1 MYFIQDECSFV
12 SLRDVERAMIV
23 FEYLY
28 GMIDIL
34 SPLMDEWANG
44 EHRHVDNEDEDMVRK
59 SLHEE
64 ATIISTSRYSKTSNL
79 REEAFR
85 GSTDY

>member
-1 MYFIQDECSFV
+1 MPETFYAQRYKHRYVYFFQDECSFV

-28 GMIDIL
+28 GMMNIL

-44 EHRHVDNEDEDMVRK
+44 EHRHVDNEDEDMVRVQ
-59 SLHEE
+59 
-64 ATIISTSRYSKTSNL
+64 
-79 REEAFR
+79 
-85 GSTDY
+85 